1 MNLGLFVVFEDT
13 VRECGLWNMIYRI
26 LKFQPPV
33 WLFLGSLLVIR
44 LFRIRDYVWGFAW
57 QLRDLSSTARLFP
70 PMTDEQERPN
80 TEFQPGH
87 WTFGAIRSE
96 DKVLVFSCTGK
107 IWSSTV

>member
-70 PMTDEQERPN
+70 P
-80 TEFQPGH
+80 
-87 WTFGAIRSE
+87 
-96 DKVLVFSCTGK
+96 
-107 IWSSTV
+107 